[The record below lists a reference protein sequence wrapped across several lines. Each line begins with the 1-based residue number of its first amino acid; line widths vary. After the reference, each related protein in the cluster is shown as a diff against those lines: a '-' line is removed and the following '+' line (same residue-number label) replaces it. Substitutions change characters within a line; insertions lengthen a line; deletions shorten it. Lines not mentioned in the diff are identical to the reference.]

1 MTESEELLA
10 QADRLLRDGGSDAR
24 GWWPRTAAFL
34 IRAALE
40 EELRAFWD
48 RAEPGTEDASMRA
61 QLLVLAGMTRPGR
74 ETARDVA
81 AAWHALSRACHHHP
95 YELAPTAAELR
106 TWHSAVSRLGAEL
119 QARGEAAATSDS
131 TCWPAAGSVSFT
143 KSRR

>member
-10 QADRLLRDGGSDAR
+10 QADQLLRHGSSDAG

-40 EELRAFWD
+40 LELRAFWD
-48 RAEPGTEDASMRA
+48 RAEPGTEGAPMRA
-61 QLLVLAGMTRPGR
+61 QLLVLATRTPPGAG
-74 ETARDVA
+74 TARDVA

-106 TWHSAVSRLGAEL
+106 AWHADVAGLSSALRVRNTAEYVY
-119 QARGEAAATSDS
+119 GT
-131 TCWPAAGSVSFT
+131 AGS
-143 KSRR
+143 